1 MTSISLYRIWETKS
15 TLVFSIFGYGNET
28 DIHPD
33 IKAKHGF
40 QVKSDSYA
48 TFDVFD
54 GLAKSKKNNIYFHS
68 ALLKTVV

>member
-1 MTSISLYRIWETKS
+1 M
-15 TLVFSIFGYGNET
+15 VFSIFGYGNET

-48 TFDVFD
+48 TFGLD